1 MTKIREELQYDGYDL
16 LLTQHDLLLTQPTP
30 PAIAHSELPHAG
42 DEPPHAAAAAARS
55 VASVASISA
64 AEGRVVDLDL

>member
-1 MTKIREELQYDGYDL
+1 VTKIREELQYDGYDL

-30 PAIAHSELPHAG
+30 PAIALSELPHAG
-42 DEPPHAAAAAARS
+42 DEPPHAAARS
-55 VASVASISA
+55 VASVASVSA

>member
-16 LLTQHDLLLTQPTP
+16 LLHQPTP
-30 PAIAHSELPHAG
+30 PAIAHSEPTHAHAGDALPHAG
-42 DEPPHAAAAAARS
+42 DALPHAAARS
-55 VASVASISA
+55 VASVASVSA

>member
-16 LLTQHDLLLTQPTP
+16 LLPQPTP
-30 PAIAHSELPHAG
+30 PAIAHSELTHAHSG
-42 DEPPHAAAAAARS
+42 DALSHAAAAAARS
-55 VASVASISA
+55 AASVSA